1 MDPLKQEIEENHD
14 NETNFNSSKFA
25 FHFRRIF

>member
-1 MDPLKQEIEENHD
+1 MDPLKQEIEGNYD
-14 NETNFNSSKFA
+14 YKTNFNSSKFA